1 MRKSGRD
8 IFDILERFF
17 NQENIRVKMNLN
29 DIHNDLNT
37 NEIFLLMLYSGYL
50 TIKKDVVD
58 NVFSIRIPNKEII
71 SLFHNTFI

>member
-1 MRKSGRD
+1 
-8 IFDILERFF
+8 
-17 NQENIRVKMNLN
+17 MNLN

>member
-1 MRKSGRD
+1 
-8 IFDILERFF
+8 
-17 NQENIRVKMNLN
+17 MNSN
-29 DIHNDLNT
+29 EVHNDLNA

-71 SLFHNTFI
+71 SLSHNTFI